1 MKRRDFLKTA
11 AGGVLAAG
19 LGVPR
24 VNLIAEEAPQAAP
37 ELRWYKGN
45 FHCHSQWSDGH
56 DLPEVVVSE
65 YKKHGY
71 DFFSMTDHNILHND
85 DLRFTGFYMNYTPKD
100 MKPFEGETSFWKRLN
115 SEPRGAL
122 LLQEQVDRAK
132 EMFGEDSV
140 RIKETDEGTY
150 VRMKPESELRKQFAE
165 PGKFLMIPG
174 FEMTAQWMHVNLINV
189 DQDFFLEDPNIENLL
204 HASFDKAQ
212 ELYADKEEPY
222 LFTVNHPLWQY
233 YNIQPSFLFERPGIR
248 FIELTNNDTEWEYFP
263 EAWDPEQIWDIVN
276 AYRAKNGQPALLA
289 TGTDDSHGVFRK
301 DYLAYHG
308 WTRVRAASLDVNSI
322 LAALQQGQSY
332 VSTGCEFADVSFDG
346 KTLAVKLDPQI
357 EGDYRIEFIGAK
369 KDYDETVKYVDV
381 PGEGWS
387 RPANKIECWSKEIGK
402 VLESVDGLEA
412 DYTLKPDDLF
422 VRAKAYRIG
431 AGYSNHGEAA
441 KQHTLVAAD
450 CAWTQPYREGEKL

>member
-11 AGGVLAAG
+11 TGGVLAAG
-19 LGVPR
+19 LGFQR
-24 VNLIAEEAPQAAP
+24 VDLLADEAPQTSP

-45 FHCHSQWSDGH
+45 LHCHSQWSDGR

-71 DFFSMTDHNILHND
+71 DFFSLTDHNILHND
-85 DLRFTGFYMNYTPKD
+85 DLRFTGFYMNYTPRNISS
-100 MKPFEGETSFWKRLN
+100 FEGETSFWKRLN

-122 LLQEQVDRAK
+122 LLQEHVDVAK
-132 EMFGEDSV
+132 QMFGEDSV
-140 RIKETDEGTY
+140 TIKETDEGTY

-165 PGKFLMIPG
+165 PGKFLLIPG
-174 FEMTAQWMHVNLINV
+174 FEMTAQWAHFNLINV
-189 DQDFFLEDPNIENLL
+189 EKDFFLDDPSVENLV
-204 HASFDKAQ
+204 HASFDKAS
-212 ELYADKEEPY
+212 EFYADSEKPF

-248 FIELTNNDTEWEYFP
+248 FVELTNNDTEWEYFP
-263 EAWDPEQIWDIVN
+263 KAWDPEQLWDVVN
-276 AYRAKNGQPALLA
+276 AYRAKNEQPALLA

-301 DYLAYHG
+301 DYLPYHG
-308 WTRVRAASLDVNSI
+308 WTRVRAASLDVDSI
-322 LAALQQGQSY
+322 LAALRQGQSY

-346 KTLAVKLDPQI
+346 KTLAVRIDPQV

-369 KDYDETVKYVDV
+369 KDYDETVEYIEV

-387 RPANKIECWSKEIGK
+387 RPASKIECWSKEIGK

-412 DYTLKPDDLF
+412 SYTLKPDDLF
-422 VRAKAYRIG
+422 VRAKAFRIG
-431 AGYSNHGEAA
+431 AGYSFHGEAA
-441 KQHTLVAAD
+441 KQHTLVSAD
-450 CAWTQPYREGEKL
+450 CAWTQPYRRGEKL